1 LVPSYDDER
10 TADPDDGP
18 GQPTLGGRPVRGR
31 VRGDVRRCLALACAL
46 VVAVT
51 VSGCGPHLSQ
61 LSFRVDK
68 RLHFVAPK
76 DRALVQAPL
85 TLSWTMRDFSG
96 TFAVFVDTTPIK
108 PGQTLKAIAKDDNAC
123 RVNPKCPD
131 ANYLALR
138 QIYTTT
144 TTSVTIP
151 RVAQLTDTGDDTQ
164 LHDVIIVL
172 LDGTGHRIGESAWH
186 TTFKMKKRKF

>member
-1 LVPSYDDER
+1 M
-10 TADPDDGP
+10 DPGR
-18 GQPTLGGRPVRGR
+18 PTQGGRPVR
-31 VRGDVRRCLALACAL
+31 RGMALACAL

-51 VSGCGPHLSQ
+51 ATACGPDLSQ

-76 DRALVQAPL
+76 DRALVKAPV

-96 TFAVFVDTTPIK
+96 TFAVFIDRDPIK
-108 PGQTLKAIAKDDNAC
+108 PGQTLKAVGKSDSAC
-123 RVNPKCPD
+123 RLDPRCPD

-138 QIYTTT
+138 EIYTTSKT
-144 TTSVTIP
+144 TLTIP
-151 RVAQLTDTGDDTQ
+151 RVAELTDTGDDTQ

-172 LDGTGHRIGESAWH
+172 LDTTGHRIGESFWH